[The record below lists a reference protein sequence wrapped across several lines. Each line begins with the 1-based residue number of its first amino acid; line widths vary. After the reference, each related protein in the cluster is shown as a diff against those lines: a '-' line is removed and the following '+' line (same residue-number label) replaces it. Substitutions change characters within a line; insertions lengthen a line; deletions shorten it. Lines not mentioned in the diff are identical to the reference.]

1 MALTVVTR
9 KNFLPTTQTPF
20 VFRSRHAGTIEW
32 EDIIDKCA
40 AHHTT
45 VTKAD
50 CLAVLTVFAQVL
62 EELLLNG
69 NRVKTPFAE
78 FAVLAAGC
86 AVSQNAV
93 FSPKSNT
100 DSEKSGHRFE
110 LKCVIPA
117 AFKRRVCANVS
128 YTQEEWQDGCRPRLD
143 SARINGL
150 LPEQTDGTLCG
161 GDVLAVYGRRLRF
174 DGNDG
179 EQGVFIC
186 NAKTRTA
193 VRAGCC
199 VLSQGTVCIVRVPD
213 GVNLPLCEAVIEL
226 RSRPNTLG
234 LRRARLCPLRE

>member
-20 VFRSRHAGTIEW
+20 VFRSRHAGTVEW

-40 AHHTT
+40 AHNTT

-62 EELLLNG
+62 EGLLLNG

-78 FAVLAAGC
+78 FSVLAAGC
-86 AVSQNAV
+86 AESQNAA
-93 FSPKSNT
+93 FSPKLNAA
-100 DSEKSGHRFE
+100 DEKGGHRFE

-117 AFKRRVCANVS
+117 AFRRRVCENVS
-128 YTQEEWQDGCRPRLD
+128 YAQEEWRDGCRPRLD

-150 LPEQTDGTLCG
+150 LPEQTDGTLRG
-161 GDVLAVYGRRLRF
+161 GDALAVYGRRLGF
-174 DGNDG
+174 DGEDA

-186 NAKTRTA
+186 DERTRSA
-193 VRAGCC
+193 VRADCC

-213 GVNLPLCEAVIEL
+213 GVSLPLREAVIEL